1 MSDILQING
10 AEYHPAPV
18 AAKQLGYTK
27 EYLLMFAKQGKI
39 KGQKISNRWYIHI
52 PSVEQFFSEV
62 QHERKDRRQEISLE
76 RKREL
81 QSHTED
87 RVAHAERTKR
97 IARRSVAV
105 LETLT
110 IVVIGF
116 MIGTTSYVGVQ
127 TSQQMAASSASD
139 FVDSVALSFYRFVV
153 GESHTEKFSLVE
165 PDVQPDSAWS
175 GSFVY
180 SPVYAVQDSFSDPV
194 TVSFDEQNPSVTVV
208 TPVFRDSKG
217 DSHRFLLTP
226 VEVGSST
233 NFERELNQ

>member
-27 EYLLMFAKQGKI
+27 EYLLMLAKQGKI

-87 RVAHAERTKR
+87 RVAHAQRTKR
-97 IARRSVAV
+97 ITRRSVAV

-116 MIGTTSYVGVQ
+116 MIGTTSYVGVH
-127 TSQQMAASSASD
+127 TSQQASVSSASD
-139 FVDSVALSFYRFVV
+139 FVDSVSLSFYRFVI
-153 GESHTEKFSLVE
+153 GESEEENLSVQ
-165 PDVQPDSAWS
+165 PDAQPDSAWS
-175 GSFVY
+175 GAFVH
-180 SPVYAVQDSFSDPV
+180 SPVQAVQDSFSDPV
-194 TVSFDEQNPSVTVV
+194 NISFDEQNPSITVV
-208 TPVFRDSKG
+208 SPVFKDGEG
-217 DSHRFLLTP
+217 DPHRFLLTP

-233 NFERELNQ
+233 STESELNQ

>member
-10 AEYHPAPV
+10 AEYHPAPI

-27 EYLLMFAKQGKI
+27 EYLLMLAKQGKI

-62 QHERKDRRQEISLE
+62 QHERKDRRQEISLG

-81 QSHTED
+81 QNHTED
-87 RVAHAERTKR
+87 RVAQAERTKR

-116 MIGTTSYVGVQ
+116 MIGTTSYVGVN
-127 TSQQMAASSASD
+127 TSQQASVSSASD
-139 FVDSVALSFYRFVV
+139 FVDSVALSFYRFVI
-153 GESHTEKFSLVE
+153 GESEEENLSVQ
-165 PDVQPDSAWS
+165 PDVQSDSAWS
-175 GSFVY
+175 GAFVY
-180 SPVYAVQDSFSDPV
+180 SPVQAVQDSFSDSV
-194 TVSFDEQNPSVTVV
+194 TISFDEQNPSITVV
-208 TPVFRDSKG
+208 SPVFKDG
-217 DSHRFLLTP
+217 EGNPHRFLLTP

-233 NFERELNQ
+233 TLEGELNQ